1 MRWSGT
7 SLRWILNVLHAFC
20 CRRIGSS
27 SGIAFN
33 DDDVSSELRWPWK
46 QKLHYHRHI
55 HTTLPIIII
64 NCIVIE
70 KIIRS
75 QIPILIKCIRGRFPQ
90 SGSLGPRGGY
100 STDASD
106 QIARYAPLIISLL
119 CSLEWN
125 TGELLGLFSPSSYR
139 WLFLFSSFLCPS
151 MCVSPSVFHIRP
163 PCSCRACQL
172 LCPDEIVP

>member
-1 MRWSGT
+1 MMM
-7 SLRWILNVLHAFC
+7 HHP
-20 CRRIGSS
+20 SS
-27 SGIAFN
+27 I
-33 DDDVSSELRWPWK
+33 VRWPRQ
-46 QKLHYHRHI
+46 QKLHYQRHPH
-55 HTTLPIIII
+55 HTTHKIL
-64 NCIVIE
+64 NCKCIVIE
-70 KIIRS
+70 NIIRS
-75 QIPILIKCIRGRFPQ
+75 QIPIPIKCILDRFPQ

-151 MCVSPSVFHIRP
+151 VCVSPSVFHIRP

>member
-1 MRWSGT
+1 MMMHHPSSIVRWQ
-7 SLRWILNVLHAFC
+7 
-20 CRRIGSS
+20 
-27 SGIAFN
+27 
-33 DDDVSSELRWPWK
+33 WK
-46 QKLHYHRHI
+46 QKLHYHRHP
-55 HTTLPIIII
+55 HTTHKIL
-64 NCIVIE
+64 NCKCIVIE
-70 KIIRS
+70 NMIRS
-75 QIPILIKCIRGRFPQ
+75 QIPILIKCILDRFPQ

-125 TGELLGLFSPSSYR
+125 TGELLGLFSPSSLCHTGGCFCFR
-139 WLFLFSSFLCPS
+139 LFLCPS
-151 MCVSPSVFHIRP
+151 VCVSPSVFHIRP